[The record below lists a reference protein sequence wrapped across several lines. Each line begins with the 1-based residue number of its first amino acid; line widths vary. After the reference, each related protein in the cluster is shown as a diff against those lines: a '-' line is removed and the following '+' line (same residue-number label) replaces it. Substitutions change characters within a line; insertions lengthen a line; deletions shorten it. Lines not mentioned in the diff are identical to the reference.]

1 MKYLKIFKYIL
12 GIAIAISS
20 SSCNEDKFLEID
32 PTGRVTSDNFLNTD
46 SEVKLAIV
54 GVYNAI
60 QNNFSNGSWASVY
73 FVKNL
78 PADDCLAGS
87 SEGDQSGYQN
97 IDDFAIQTDNDKIK
111 LIWSNFYKTISSTN
125 TIINQVEPDTDGKKE
140 MIAEAKALRAYC
152 YFELV
157 TMFGSVPLM
166 TVNPVSEVDYHLPR
180 ASVADIYTQIEK
192 DFTEAI
198 PDLPLKSEYSTA
210 DRYRFSKGTAQAYY
224 GKALL
229 YQKKYGD
236 AATQLALVISSLEYD
251 LEPDFADVWTK
262 ETEFGQESLFE
273 VSYTAQESYDWGNFP
288 WGGGNENNI
297 EAQLQGPRD
306 AVFDFSNSTL
316 DIVNGWGFNSPSAKI
331 GQAFVDA
338 GDTERGNAT
347 VLSAADFQATG
358 GVIKNPSAHD
368 YEGYMRLK
376 YVTRPSETSTDGVP
390 ELNYTINWRLM
401 RYADVL
407 LMAAEAYHF
416 STNDPQALIEL
427 NKVRYRA
434 GLTDITASDDIFQA
448 IVKERQL
455 ELAFEGS
462 RYWDLVRWDLAV
474 QELGSLGYTANKH
487 ELFPIP
493 QSEIIANNSID
504 DTDQN
509 PGY

>member
-20 SSCNEDKFLEID
+20 SSCNEDEFLEID

-46 SEVKLAIV
+46 NEVKLAIV
-54 GVYNAI
+54 GVYNAM
-60 QNNFSNGSWASVY
+60 QNNFSSGSWASVY

-78 PADDCLAGS
+78 PGDDCLAGS
-87 SEGDQSGYQN
+87 TEGDQSGYQN

-125 TIINQVEPDTDGKKE
+125 TIINQVEPNTDAKKE

-152 YFELV
+152 YFEIV
-157 TMFGSVPLM
+157 TMFGAAPLM
-166 TVNPVSEVDYHLPR
+166 TVNPISEVDYHLPR
-180 ASVADIYTQIEK
+180 SSTADIYTQIEK
-192 DFTEAI
+192 DFSEAI
-198 PDLPLKSEYSTA
+198 PDLPLKSEYSAA
-210 DRYRFSKGTAQAYY
+210 DRYRMSKGTAQAYY
-224 GKALL
+224 GKVLL
-229 YQKKYGD
+229 YQKKYGE
-236 AATQLALVISSLEYD
+236 AATQLAFVISSLEYD

-306 AVFDFSNSTL
+306 AIFDVANTTL
-316 DIVNGWGFNSPSAKI
+316 EVVNGWGFNNPSAKI
-331 GQAFVDA
+331 GQAFADA

-347 VLSAADFQATG
+347 VLSAADFIATG
-358 GVIKNPSAHD
+358 GAIKNPSAHD
-368 YEGYMRLK
+368 YEGYMRMK
-376 YVTRPSETSTDGVP
+376 YVTKASETSESGVP

-416 STNDPQALIEL
+416 STQDGLALIEL
-427 NKVRYRA
+427 NKVRDRA
-434 GLTDITASDDIFQA
+434 GLGDITTSDDIFQA
-448 IVKERQL
+448 IVTERQL

-462 RYWDLVRWDLAV
+462 RFWDLVRWDLAV
-474 QELGSLGYTANKH
+474 QELGSLGFTANKH

>member
-12 GIAIAISS
+12 GIAIAISC
-20 SSCNEDKFLEID
+20 SSCNEDEFLEID
-32 PTGRVTSDNFLNTD
+32 PIGSVASDDFLKTD
-46 SEVKLAIV
+46 SEVKQAIV

-78 PADDCLAGS
+78 PGDDCLAGS

-125 TIINQVEPDTDGKKE
+125 TIINLVEPDTDGKKE
-140 MIAEAKALRAYC
+140 LIAEAKALRAYC

-157 TMFGSVPLM
+157 TMFGAVPLM
-166 TVNPVSEVDYHLPR
+166 TVNPISEIDYHLPR
-180 ASVADIYTQIEK
+180 STVADIYTQIEK

-198 PDLPLKSEYSTA
+198 PDLPLKSEYSAA
-210 DRYRFSKGTAQAYY
+210 DRYRMSKGTAQAYY

-229 YQKKYGD
+229 YQKKYGE
-236 AATQLALVISSLEYD
+236 AATQLAFVISSLEYD
-251 LEPDFADVWTK
+251 LEPDFSDVWTK

-288 WGGGNENNI
+288 WGGGNESNI

-306 AVFDFSNSTL
+306 AVFDFSASTL

-338 GDTERGNAT
+338 GDTQRGNAT
-347 VLSAADFQATG
+347 VLSATDFVATG
-358 GVIKNPSAHD
+358 GVIKDPNAHD

-376 YVTRPSETSTDGVP
+376 YVTKSSETSTEGIA
-390 ELNYTINWRLM
+390 ELNYTINWRLL

-416 STNDPQALIEL
+416 STQDGLALIEL
-427 NKVRYRA
+427 NKVRDRA
-434 GLTDITASDDIFQA
+434 SLADITASDDIFQA
-448 IVKERQL
+448 IVTERQL

>member
-32 PTGRVTSDNFLNTD
+32 PTGRVTSENFLNTD

-54 GVYNAI
+54 GVYNAM
-60 QNNFSNGSWASVY
+60 QNNFSSGEWTSAY
-73 FVKNL
+73 FAKNL

-87 SEGDQSGYQN
+87 TEGDQSGYQN

-111 LIWSNFYKTISSTN
+111 AIWSNFYKTISSTN
-125 TIINQVEPDTDGKKE
+125 TIINQVEPDTDSKKE

-157 TMFGSVPLM
+157 TMFGGVPLM

-198 PDLPLKSEYSTA
+198 PDLPLKSEYSVA
-210 DRYRFSKGTAQAYY
+210 DRYRFSKGTAQAYF

-229 YQKKYGD
+229 YQKKYSE
-236 AATQLALVISSLEYD
+236 AATQLAYVISSLEYD
-251 LEPDFADVWTK
+251 LEPDFADVWAK

-273 VSYTAQESYDWGNFP
+273 VSYTAQESYDWNNFP
-288 WGGGNENNI
+288 WNGGNENNI
-297 EAQLQGPRD
+297 EVQLQGPRSD
-306 AVFDFSNSTL
+306 LFDISNSSI
-316 DIVNGWGFNSPSAKI
+316 DIINGWGFNLPSAKI
-331 GQAFVDA
+331 GQAFADA
-338 GDTERGNAT
+338 GDTERRNAT
-347 VLSAADFQATG
+347 LMSEADFTATG
-358 GVIKNPSAHD
+358 GVIKDSNAHD

-376 YVTRPSETSTDGVP
+376 YVTKLSETGTDGVAD
-390 ELNYTINWRLM
+390 LNYTTNWRLM

-407 LMAAEAYHF
+407 LLAAEAYHF
-416 STNDPQALIEL
+416 STQDGLALIEL
-427 NKVRYRA
+427 NKVRDRA
-434 GLTDITASDDIFQA
+434 GLIDIQASDDIFQA
-448 IVKERQL
+448 IVTERQL